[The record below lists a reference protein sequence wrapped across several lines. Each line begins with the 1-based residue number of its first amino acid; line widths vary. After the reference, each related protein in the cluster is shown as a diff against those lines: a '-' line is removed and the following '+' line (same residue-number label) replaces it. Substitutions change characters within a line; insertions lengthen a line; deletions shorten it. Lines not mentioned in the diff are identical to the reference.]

1 MMSDQ
6 YHTPVL
12 PEVAVD
18 GLNIDPSGVYIDLTF
33 GGGGHSRSIL
43 ERLGSKGRLI
53 AFDQDADA
61 WENALEDKRFTLVK
75 HNFRYLENFIDY
87 LGISSIDGVLA
98 DLGVSSHHFDAPERG
113 FSFRFDGPLDM
124 RMSPG
129 IKHSA
134 ADVLNNYPAG
144 RLFTVFKMYGEIAKP
159 GRLVSSVLQ
168 FREVSPFENTLQ
180 LKEVAEQSAPRKERS
195 KYLARVF
202 QALRIEVNSEMTAL
216 QDLLMQLPDLLKPG
230 GRMVFIS
237 YHSLEDRMVKNFIR
251 SGRYDT
257 SQAETDIYG
266 NRKVPFRAVTRKAVM
281 PTESEVLR
289 NPRAR
294 SAKLRIA
301 ERL

>member
-1 MMSDQ
+1 MSGQ

-12 PEVAVD
+12 PEASVD
-18 GLNIDPSGVYIDLTF
+18 GLNIDPSGVYVDLTF

-61 WENALEDKRFTLVK
+61 WENALGDKRFTLVK

-129 IKHSA
+129 IKQTA
-134 ADVLNNYPAG
+134 ADVLNSYPAD
-144 RLFTVFKMYGEIAKP
+144 RLFNVFKMYGEIAKP
-159 GRLVSSVLQ
+159 GRLVSSVLR
-168 FREVSPFENTLQ
+168 FREASPFENTLQ
-180 LKEVAEQSAPRKERS
+180 LKEVAEQSTPRKEGS

-202 QALRIEVNSEMTAL
+202 QALRIEVNNEMTAL
-216 QDLLMQLPDLLKPG
+216 QDLLMQLPDLLKSG

-281 PTESEVLR
+281 PSENEVLK

>member
-1 MMSDQ
+1 MSEK

-12 PEVAVD
+12 PEVSVD
-18 GLNIDPSGVYIDLTF
+18 GLNIDPSGVYVDLTF

-43 ERLGSKGRLI
+43 ERLGQKGRLI

-61 WENALEDKRFTLVK
+61 WGNALEDKRFTLVK

-87 LGISSIDGVLA
+87 LEISRIDGVLA
-98 DLGVSSHHFDAPERG
+98 DLGVSSHHFDTPRRG
-113 FSFRFDGPLDM
+113 FSFRFNGPLDM

-129 IKHSA
+129 IKQTA
-134 ADVLNNYPAG
+134 ADVLNTYPG
-144 RLFTVFKMYGEIAKP
+144 DKLFTVFRMYGEIPKP
-159 GRLVSSVLQ
+159 GRLINNVLR
-168 FREVSPFENTLQ
+168 FREASPFENTWQ
-180 LKEVAEQSAPRKERS
+180 LKEVAEQSAPRNESS

-202 QALRIEVNSEMTAL
+202 QALRIEVNQEMTAL
-216 QDLLMQLPDLLKPG
+216 QDLLRQLPDLLKPG

-257 SQAETDIYG
+257 AQIESDIYG
-266 NRKVPFRAVTRKAVM
+266 NREVPFRAVTRKAVV
-281 PTESEVLR
+281 PSESEVLK

>member
-1 MMSDQ
+1 MSGQ

-12 PEVAVD
+12 PEASVD
-18 GLNIDPSGVYIDLTF
+18 GLNIDPSGVYVDLTF

-61 WENALEDKRFTLVK
+61 WENALGDKRFTLVK

-129 IKHSA
+129 IKQTA
-134 ADVLNNYPAG
+134 ADVLNNYPAD

-159 GRLVSSVLQ
+159 GRLVSSVLR
-168 FREVSPFENTLQ
+168 FREASPFENTLQ
-180 LKEVAEQSAPRKERS
+180 LKEVAEQSAPRKDEGS

-202 QALRIEVNSEMTAL
+202 QALRIEVNNEMTAL
-216 QDLLMQLPDLLKPG
+216 QDLLLQLPDLLKPG

-257 SQAETDIYG
+257 AQAETDIYG

-281 PTESEVLR
+281 PSENEVLK